1 MTLNKL
7 LVSSLLAISLST
19 PVLAKVNNFDELAS
33 PIIALMPAFKEV
45 RDQLKLNDEQ
55 AKTIDAWLAEAP
67 KKKKELKLE
76 VIAVRSE
83 LREALLSR
91 DSRIKRDALKT
102 KLNDANSRLIEMSS
116 LCARMLTKTLSKEQY
131 SMIVDKYKQSK

>member
-1 MTLNKL
+1 
-7 LVSSLLAISLST
+7 
-19 PVLAKVNNFDELAS
+19 
-33 PIIALMPAFKEV
+33 MPAFKEV